1 MVDEQPMQYV
11 SEPEKRVPI
20 VFEADVVVAGAGVA
34 GTFAAIAAAR
44 KGARTVLIDRFGSV
58 GGNIGP
64 GMINNGHMVS
74 GRPHP
79 SLGFECTVYPGLYG
93 IGKEFL
99 NRYAC
104 LGGRSIP
111 PYSETNYPNDSHV
124 ASYVAQMMLE
134 ECGVQLLLS
143 TQVADPI
150 MDGTTVKGVFIEN
163 RSGRQAI
170 PAKVVIDAT
179 GEADVARRAG
189 APFLLPKDEYHELD
203 GHSPTGLGGYFL
215 LGGIDWARHEAHARD
230 VEPCEADVEWVRE
243 RYGEAVI
250 TQHRYIAPFLRQEF
264 EKSGYE
270 VIREID
276 LGLGPL
282 KIRADSIGPIRETGC
297 AQGRVAPE
305 RVNRVDAGDGLHMSK
320 LEAACRRQI
329 FETVQFWR
337 TYVPGFENC
346 SLLCV
351 APFLGARGGPSIEG
365 EYILTMY
372 DCREGKRFDDV
383 IYLYGEFR
391 ALRWTAERGGA
402 KWVDVPY
409 RVLLPKRIDGLMAAG
424 RCASGIPDTL
434 LRNRM
439 AVKVMGEAC
448 GVAAAMSAA
457 KGIAPKQLDCKQ
469 LQDALLDAGF
479 YLGDRHRLKEL
490 GLV

>member
-1 MVDEQPMQYV
+1 MANGQPIQHV
-11 SEPEKRVPI
+11 SEPEKRVPV

-44 KGARTVLIDRFGSV
+44 KGARTVLVDRFGNV

-64 GMINNGHMVS
+64 GMINNGAMVS
-74 GRPHP
+74 GQAHP

-99 NRYAC
+99 NRYARQ
-104 LGGRSIP
+104 GGRSIP
-111 PYSETNYPNDSHV
+111 PYSEANYPNDSHV

-134 ECGVQLLLS
+134 ESGVQLLLS

-150 MDGTTVKGVFIEN
+150 VDGTTVKGLYVEN
-163 RSGRQAI
+163 KSGRQAI

-189 APFLLPKDEYHELD
+189 APILLPKDEYNELD
-203 GHSPTGLGGYFL
+203 GHSPTGQGGYFVL
-215 LGGIDWARHEAHARD
+215 SGIDWDRHESHARQVKPAD
-230 VEPCEADVEWVRE
+230 EDVEWVNE
-243 RYGEAVI
+243 RYDEAVAI
-250 TQHRYIAPFLRQEF
+250 KHPYIVPFLRQEL
-264 EKSGYE
+264 EKSGYKL
-270 VIREID
+270 IREID
-276 LGLGPL
+276 LGMGPL
-282 KIRADSIGPIRETGC
+282 KIRADTILPMRGTNC
-297 AQGRVAPE
+297 AQGRVRPE
-305 RVNRVDAGDGLHMSK
+305 RINRVDAGDGLHISM

-365 EYILTMY
+365 EYVLTMG
-372 DCREGKRFDDV
+372 DCREGKHFDDV

-391 ALRWTAERGGA
+391 ALAWTAERGGA

-409 RVLLPKRIDGLMAAG
+409 RVLLPKGIDGLMAAG

-448 GVAAAMSAA
+448 GIAAAMSAS
-457 KGIAPKQLDCKQ
+457 KGIAPKELDRKE
-469 LQDALLDAGF
+469 LQETLLDAGF
-479 YLGDRHRLKEL
+479 YLGDRHRLKGL

>member
-1 MVDEQPMQYV
+1 MKYV
-11 SEPEKRVPI
+11 SEPEKRVPV

-44 KGARTVLIDRFGSV
+44 KGARTVLVDRFSSV

-74 GRPHP
+74 SQAHP
-79 SLGFECTVYPGLYG
+79 SLDFECTVYPRLYG
-93 IGKEFL
+93 IGREFL
-99 NRYAC
+99 NRYAS
-104 LGGRSIP
+104 LGGQSIP
-111 PYSETNYPNDSHV
+111 PYNETNYPNDSHV
-124 ASYVAQMMLE
+124 ASYVAQVMLE
-134 ECGVQLLLS
+134 ESGVQLLLS
-143 TQVADPI
+143 THVADPI
-150 MDGTTVKGVFIEN
+150 MDGTVVKGLFVEN
-163 RSGRQAI
+163 KSGRQAI

-189 APFLLPKDEYHELD
+189 APILLPKDEYHELD
-203 GHSPTGLGGYFL
+203 GHSPTGLGGCFL
-215 LGGIDWARHEAHARD
+215 LGGIDWARHEAHAHD
-230 VEPCEADVEWVRE
+230 IEPTEEDVEWVRE
-243 RYGEAVI
+243 KHDEGVAAHYR
-250 TQHRYIAPFLRQEF
+250 HLAPFLRQEF

-270 VIREID
+270 MFPEID
-276 LGLGPL
+276 LGMGPL
-282 KIRADSIGPIRETGC
+282 PIWVEQVYPLREAGC
-297 AQGRVAPE
+297 GRGRFAPYFI
-305 RVNRVDAGDGLHMSK
+305 NRVDAGNGLHMSQ
-320 LEAACRRQI
+320 LEAACRKQL

-337 TYVPGFENC
+337 TYVPGFEDC

-351 APFLGARGGPSIEG
+351 APYFGARGGPSIEG
-365 EYILTMY
+365 DYVLTMY
-372 DCREGKRFDDV
+372 DCCEGKRFDDV

-409 RVLLPKRIDGLMAAG
+409 RVLLPKGIDGLMAAG

-448 GVAAAMSAA
+448 GIAAAMSAA
-457 KGIAPKQLDCKQ
+457 NGIAPRELDRKQ

>member
-1 MVDEQPMQYV
+1 MAEKHPIQHVR
-11 SEPEKRVPI
+11 EPEKRVP
-20 VFEADVVVAGAGVA
+20 VLFEADVVVAGAGVA
-34 GTFAAIAAAR
+34 GIFAAIAAAR
-44 KGARTVLIDRFGSV
+44 KGARTVLVDRFGSV

-111 PYSETNYPNDSHV
+111 PYSGPNYPNDSHV
-124 ASYVAQMMLE
+124 ASYAAQMMLE
-134 ECGVQLLLS
+134 ESGVQLLLS

-150 MDGTTVKGVFIEN
+150 MDGTTVEGLFVEN

-170 PAKVVIDAT
+170 PARVVIDAT

-189 APFLLPKDEYHELD
+189 APILLPKDEYHELD
-203 GHSPTGLGGYFL
+203 GHAPTGLGGYFL
-215 LGGIDWARHEAHARD
+215 LGGIDWARHEAHARAAEVD
-230 VEPCEADVEWVRE
+230 EADVAWVCQ
-243 RYGEAVI
+243 RYGEAVA
-250 TQHRYIAPFLRQEF
+250 TRHRYTAPFLRQEL

-270 VIREID
+270 VVREID

-282 KIRADSIGPIRETGC
+282 KIRADSIAPLGETGC

-305 RVNRVDAGDGLHMSK
+305 RLNRVDAGDGLHMSK

-337 TYVPGFENC
+337 TYVPGFEDC

-365 EYILTMY
+365 EYVLTMD
-372 DCREGKRFDDV
+372 DCREGRRFDDV

-391 ALRWTAERGGA
+391 ALRWTAERGNA

-439 AVKVMGEAC
+439 AAKVMGEAS
-448 GVAAAMSAA
+448 GTAAALSAA
-457 KGIAPKQLDCKQ
+457 EGIAPKQLDPGQ

-479 YLGDRHRLKEL
+479 YLGDRYRLKEL